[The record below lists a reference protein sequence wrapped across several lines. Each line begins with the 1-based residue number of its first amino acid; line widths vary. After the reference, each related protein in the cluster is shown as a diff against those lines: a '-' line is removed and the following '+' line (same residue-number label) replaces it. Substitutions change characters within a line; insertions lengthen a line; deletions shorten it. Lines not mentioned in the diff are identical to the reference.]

1 MNCLHQRFDERWQGK
16 CRQGCQEEPAEER
29 DVLPGRQLCAVVSTS
44 RARPSLEGV
53 NDQTDG
59 LGDAK
64 GEWYF
69 CFKHNKVEMRHE
81 CKRMD
86 RMGPYPTPEDAE
98 NWRARVAARNASW
111 EAQEKD
117 E

>member
-1 MNCLHQRFDERWQGK
+1 MGGFVPVAHLGVAKPCRI
-16 CRQGCQEEPAEER
+16 RQGGNE
-29 DVLPGRQLCAVVSTS
+29 TW
-44 RARPSLEGV
+44 PSLGLRGRGVSASLVRSSLDGV
-53 NDQTDG
+53 NDQSGG
-59 LGDAK
+59 LGDAR

-81 CKRMD
+81 CKRVD

>member
-1 MNCLHQRFDERWQGK
+1 MAF
-16 CRQGCQEEPAEER
+16 
-29 DVLPGRQLCAVVSTS
+29 S
-44 RARPSLEGV
+44 RAKRPGVSASLVRSSLDGV
-53 NDQTDG
+53 NDQSGG
-59 LGDAK
+59 LGDAR

-81 CKRMD
+81 CKRVD

-111 EAQEKD
+111 EAREKD